1 VIAGDIKNRQKLVG
15 GINSRQSVGGSLIP
29 RGNDGISPTIEV
41 EEIDGGAR
49 VTITDIKGVKTFEIA
64 GGASEEQ
71 VERIIEKYLEENP
84 IDVGVQFE
92 TDHTLKLED
101 GVLSVNT
108 TNLMEQDNTL
118 PITSAGVYATVGNI
132 EALLKTI

>member
-1 VIAGDIKNRQKLVG
+1 MITGKINGRQRAV
-15 GINSRQSVGGSLIP
+15 GSLIP
-29 RGNDGISPTIEV
+29 RGNDGISPTIEI
-41 EEIDGGAR
+41 EEIDGGTR
-49 VTITDIKGVKTFEIA
+49 VTITDINGVKTFEIT
-64 GGASEEQ
+64 GGASKEQ
-71 VERIIEKYLEENP
+71 VEKIIEKYLEENP

-92 TDHTLKLED
+92 TDHTLKLEN